1 MYEAMKSR
9 GIYFAPLPVVIRGG
23 KTYERL
29 EPDFLVID
37 QGVTMVVEVDGD
49 TVHRESP
56 AEAHTRT
63 QGLAHHGVRIERV
76 RADDCLTRAGA
87 DICAQRLATAIA
99 RYRTLKG

>member
-1 MYEAMKSR
+1 MKSR